1 MDKKDKYFFA
11 GLALLSLFL
20 LSLSVSWFI
29 KGVELYSVSKINGAS
44 NGYHS
49 DFLLTAFLI
58 TILVIPLAY
67 FGNKSNLRLIK
78 YISIFLLAVTL
89 ISWLNI
95 LAILLAA
102 IGLIAYNIAI
112 ITFSKRNKNNAML
125 SYSEFFGAV
134 INLLIVISF
143 FIGFI
148 HYFSLP
154 SCAAIGPAG
163 GQCSNGFTIFTFTLF
178 IFLELVPVLIF
189 SILGIIM
196 LIQSKCL
203 FSIYNLLKKGLFS
216 IYNLLKKE
224 LGSKPKK
231 QVVLNKSI
239 IQTSKK
245 SEFMYMPIEIKVG
258 LLVAFFFDILA
269 AIVLIPVILISLGMS
284 IGILSAL
291 SVFSSI
297 SSSFRIL
304 GSFAVT
310 SLLILIFLALYLV
323 LRIAKMW
330 NAANSGDGKKLKKL
344 NSSFWAII
352 AILSVFLAPA
362 GIILLIMHAPIEN
375 IKRGLSSADLDK
387 LTKLKK
393 LLDDKVITKEEYNAE
408 KNRTLGGLRNNIE

>member
-1 MDKKDKYFFA
+1 MDKKDKYFWA
-11 GLALLSLFL
+11 SLTLLSLFL
-20 LSLSVSWFI
+20 LSLSVFWFI
-29 KGVELYSVSKINGAS
+29 TIGESSAVAVSLINAAS
-44 NGYHS
+44 NNFSS

-67 FGNKSNLRLIK
+67 FSNRSNLKLIK
-78 YISIFLLAVTL
+78 YISIFLLVVTL

-95 LAILLAA
+95 LALLLAA
-102 IGLIAYNIAI
+102 FGLIAYNIAI
-112 ITFSKRNKNNAML
+112 IILSKRNKNNAML

-134 INLLIVISF
+134 INLLIAVPFFTAFIYYISL
-143 FIGFI
+143 
-148 HYFSLP
+148 S
-154 SCAAIGPAG
+154 SCSAIGPAG
-163 GQCSNGFTIFTFTLF
+163 GRCSNGLTLFTFLF
-178 IFLELVPVLIF
+178 LMPVLIF

-196 LIQSKCL
+196 LIQSKRL
-203 FSIYNLLKKGLFS
+203 FSIYNLLKG
-216 IYNLLKKE
+216 E
-224 LGSKPKK
+224 LVSKPKK

-239 IQTSKK
+239 IQTSEK

-269 AIVLIPVILISLGMS
+269 AIVLIPVMLMSLGMS

-304 GSFAVT
+304 GSFAVVF
-310 SLLILIFLALYLV
+310 LLILTFLALYLV

-352 AILSVFLAPA
+352 AILSGFLAPA

-408 KNRTLGGLRNNIE
+408 KNRTLSGLRNN